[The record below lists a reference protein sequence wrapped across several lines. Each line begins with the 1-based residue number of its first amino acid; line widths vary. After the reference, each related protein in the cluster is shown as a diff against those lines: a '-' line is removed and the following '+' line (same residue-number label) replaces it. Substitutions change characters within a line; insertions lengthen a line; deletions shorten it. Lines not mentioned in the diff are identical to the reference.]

1 MATLGATPNFLVAGR
16 VTDDGREAVIA
27 LRLSSLGGSGRS
39 AEVQAVIDTGFTD
52 WLTIPAGVAE
62 YLGLPVRGSV
72 EAELADGRV
81 ERLPIYRVRVSWHG
95 RTRSVKA
102 YAAPGF
108 AEEALIGMSLLR
120 GSRLT
125 VDATPGGTVRI
136 EEL

>member
-16 VTDDGREAVIA
+16 VTDGGREAVIA

-39 AEVQAVIDTGFTD
+39 TEVQAVIDTGFTD

-102 YAAPGF
+102 YVAPAG
-108 AEEALIGMSLLR
+108 EALIGMSLLR

-125 VDATPGGTVRI
+125 VDAVPGGDVRI